1 MTNLDAA
8 LYVQQE
14 TMTDSPNFNFNFTV
28 ADLYQRNGLVRL
40 DKLFLDFLHTGDET
54 LYDKL
59 SHARAHPDALLP
71 KDESALLI
79 DIAPWL
85 EDFLARLFNIE
96 NEVQQLAARH
106 HELAPLY
113 FCKRQFVQRRA
124 RGKISD
130 EELASIDGLALEKE
144 LTAEFGEPF
153 TELMFAT
160 KVAQWMEAEADNE
173 LRLNK
178 ALQYA
183 AWALRT
189 PEGQRHTHQGILF
202 KSPAKLDFQ
211 HLLSLETDN
220 SAGYT
225 VHRLN
230 HVRERD
236 GFALTDHG
244 TDLMGALDEANY
256 CIWCHEQGKDSCSKG
271 MIQKPKSPDEPQ
283 IGRAHV

>member
-8 LYVQQE
+8 LHVQQE
-14 TMTDSPNFNFNFTV
+14 TMTASPNFNFDFTI
-28 ADLYQRNGLVRL
+28 ADLYQRSGVVRL
-40 DKLFLDFLHTGDET
+40 DKLFLDFLHTGDAALHE
-54 LYDKL
+54 KL
-59 SHARAHPDALLP
+59 VHFRAHPHELLP

-79 DIAPWL
+79 DVAPWL

-124 RGKISD
+124 RGKVTD

-144 LTAEFGEPF
+144 LTAEFGESF
-153 TELMFAT
+153 TELVFAT
-160 KVAQWMEAEADNE
+160 NVAQWMEAEAENE
-173 LRLNK
+173 SRLTK

-202 KSPAKLDFQ
+202 KSPANGVSWALYWLD
-211 HLLSLETDN
+211 
-220 SAGYT
+220 A
-225 VHRLN
+225 R
-230 HVRERD
+230 
-236 GFALTDHG
+236 
-244 TDLMGALDEANY
+244 
-256 CIWCHEQGKDSCSKG
+256 W
-271 MIQKPKSPDEPQ
+271 KSVFPSFTN
-283 IGRAHV
+283 